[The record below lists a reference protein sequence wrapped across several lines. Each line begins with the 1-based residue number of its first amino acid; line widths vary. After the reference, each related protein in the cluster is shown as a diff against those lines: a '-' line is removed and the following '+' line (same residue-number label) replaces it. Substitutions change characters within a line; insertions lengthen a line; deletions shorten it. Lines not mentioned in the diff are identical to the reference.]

1 MIIGCALGEIYA
13 KIGLLS
19 GIYDESHYLENRG
32 VYIIIGMAAMLAS
45 YTRMTYSLAVI
56 VMETCQSI
64 NIFFPILITIAVANF
79 IGSQFTRGLYD
90 RAVRGK

>member
-1 MIIGCALGEIYA
+1 
-13 KIGLLS
+13 
-19 GIYDESHYLENRG
+19 
-32 VYIIIGMAAMLAS
+32 MAAMLAS

-79 IGSQFTRGLYD
+79 VG
-90 RAVRGK
+90 A